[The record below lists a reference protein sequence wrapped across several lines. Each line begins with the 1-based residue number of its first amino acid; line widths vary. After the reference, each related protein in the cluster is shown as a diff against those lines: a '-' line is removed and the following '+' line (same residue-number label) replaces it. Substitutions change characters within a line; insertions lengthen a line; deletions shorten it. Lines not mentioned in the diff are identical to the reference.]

1 MGARPLRRVVEQY
14 LEDPLAEML
23 LKESCR
29 QEARKLRARLTEE
42 RVVFER
48 EEEAV
53 SALAIEGDGSE
64 PITADES

>member
-1 MGARPLRRVVEQY
+1 
-14 LEDPLAEML
+14 ML

>member
-1 MGARPLRRVVEQY
+1 MLWSSIWRILGRNAIERV
-14 LEDPLAEML
+14 
-23 LKESCR
+23 CR